1 MIFRAYHS
9 KLEINLGRHGLQ
21 PPTGSFSDLQDF
33 SWEIR
38 IKPKPTIKKTW
49 LIVVS
54 QFFMNVTF
62 KDTFGGSVELGYKN
76 WPKPGFSQKIGVYRV
91 QSLQRCTSFVS
102 SLGVSFGF
110 LHETVPEDL
119 LDMGC
124 HQYPKDL
131 TRELEPRAGVFL
143 SCWQKNEQKKSS
155 RPSQKTC
162 CGSKSKIIPRKTVD
176 APINFP
182 PDQLWP
188 EKLWPKSPYH
198 PTERAKK

>member
-1 MIFRAYHS
+1 
-9 KLEINLGRHGLQ
+9 L
-21 PPTGSFSDLQDF
+21 
-33 SWEIR
+33 
-38 IKPKPTIKKTW
+38 
-49 LIVVS
+49 
-54 QFFMNVTF
+54 
-62 KDTFGGSVELGYKN
+62 DTFGGSVKLGYKN
-76 WPKPGFSQKIGVYRV
+76 WPKLGFSQKIGVYRV

-143 SCWQKNEQKKSS
+143 SCRQKNGQKKIKSS
-155 RPSQKTC
+155 FAKNTG

-182 PDQLWP
+182 PDQL
-188 EKLWPKSPYH
+188 
-198 PTERAKK
+198 